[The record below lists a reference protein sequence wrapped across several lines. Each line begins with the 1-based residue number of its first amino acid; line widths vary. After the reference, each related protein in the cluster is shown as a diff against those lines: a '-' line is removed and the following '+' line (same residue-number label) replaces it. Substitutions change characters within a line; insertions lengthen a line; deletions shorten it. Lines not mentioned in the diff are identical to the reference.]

1 MPKPMQLPSPL
12 PTGSIY
18 VIESHG
24 RTKCSMLIHRYVE
37 LPDGHCVDLAPGLVR
52 SARRRRANLRSAVV
66 HVEQVRVDKVG
77 IHGR

>member
-37 LPDGHCVDLAPGLVR
+37 LPDGHCVDLAPRLVPICKTA
-52 SARRRRANLRSAVV
+52 SSKSKVGGCARRTGARR
-66 HVEQVRVDKVG
+66 
-77 IHGR
+77 